1 MANIVT
7 RLLDTMNRNK
17 NVGMFSFLLQ
27 RVTGVLLT
35 LYLFMHILVISS
47 AKLTGP
53 GGFDRMMGRVQTP
66 FFHWMEVLLFI
77 GIVIHA
83 VNGFRIIVVDIGS
96 ESRRHK
102 AWLYAMTAVG
112 IVVII
117 IGIYK
122 FLPKLFGHTL

>member
-1 MANIVT
+1 MANIIT

-27 RVTGVLLT
+27 RITGVLLT

-47 AKLTGP
+47 AKLAGP
-53 GGFDRMMGRVQTP
+53 EGFDAMMARVQTP

-83 VNGFRIIVVDIGS
+83 VNGIRIIIVDVGS
-96 ESRRHK
+96 EARRHK
-102 AWLYAMTAVG
+102 AWLYAMTIIG
-112 IVVII
+112 II
-117 IGIYK
+117 IIIFGIYK
-122 FLPKLFGHTL
+122 FLPKLFGHTM

>member
-1 MANIVT
+1 MANMIT

-27 RVTGVLLT
+27 RITGMLLT
-35 LYLFMHILVISS
+35 LYLFMHIFVISS
-47 AKLTGP
+47 ARLAGP
-53 GGFDRMMGRVQTP
+53 EGFDKMMSRVQTP

-102 AWLYAMTAVG
+102 TWLYAMTIIG
-112 IVVII
+112 II
-117 IGIYK
+117 IIIMGIYK
-122 FLPKLFGHTL
+122 FLPKLFGHAL